1 MQILILGCG
10 DMVRHIA
17 TTLALHRE
25 HKVIVLDEHRC
36 CPNVNTPYPNT
47 SVLPTTGI
55 LIEDMRRSVVDDA
68 DVFLALSVD
77 DNLNAMAAQI
87 ASQIFS
93 VTRVICHLSDAS
105 KCEVYREIGLTV
117 VSSTEALS
125 GSIAQEFSGLR

>member
-17 TTLALHRE
+17 TTLATQR

-36 CPNVNTPYPNT
+36 CPSVNTPYPNT

-55 LIEDMRRSVVDDA
+55 LIEDMRRSDVDDA

-93 VTRVICHLSDAS
+93 VQRSFATFRTLPNATC
-105 KCEVYREIGLTV
+105 IGKL
-117 VSSTEALS
+117 
-125 GSIAQEFSGLR
+125 G

>member
-17 TTLALHRE
+17 TTLASQR

-36 CPNVNTPYPNT
+36 CPSVDTPYLNT

-55 LIEDMRRSVVDDA
+55 LIEDMRRSDVDDA

-93 VTRVICHLSDAS
+93 VTKVICHLSDAS
-105 KCEVYREIGLTV
+105 KCDVYREIGLTV
-117 VSSTEALS
+117 VSSTETLS
-125 GSIAQEFSGLR
+125 GGITQEFSGLR